1 MRFTTRF
8 VAFVTS
14 FVGLAMVVM
23 LIGGTLGFRQ
33 LAEDQVS
40 HRWLTVVTVIDQ
52 ALQKDEPNKLDD
64 WLPPILAAAEVQTL
78 TIRNAA
84 REIYHY
90 QAPKNVEIN
99 DKMLVHYQYPLLLNP
114 GDQVQISAVDPLL
127 RYTYSITSMSSI
139 SLASGLVI
147 IGLIF
152 GLNWLRE
159 QLLGAEMLED
169 RARLILKKGIEDIP
183 QRDPREWP
191 QSASVVLDR
200 LMSELHDARQ
210 ERSRFDTF
218 IRSHTFL
225 DQLTGVSNR
234 MFFDNQLS
242 ALLDEPESHG
252 CVMVIRLADIDVLR
266 HDMGDKV

>member
-90 QAPKNVEIN
+90 QAPKMSKSTTKCWCIISIRCCSIQAIRCR
-99 DKMLVHYQYPLLLNP
+99 LAPLIRCCATP
-114 GDQVQISAVDPLL
+114 IPSPRCL
-127 RYTYSITSMSSI
+127 R
-139 SLASGLVI
+139 
-147 IGLIF
+147 F
-152 GLNWLRE
+152 HW
-159 QLLGAEMLED
+159 LLG
-169 RARLILKKGIEDIP
+169 
-183 QRDPREWP
+183 W
-191 QSASVVLDR
+191 
-200 LMSELHDARQ
+200 
-210 ERSRFDTF
+210 
-218 IRSHTFL
+218 
-225 DQLTGVSNR
+225 
-234 MFFDNQLS
+234 
-242 ALLDEPESHG
+242 
-252 CVMVIRLADIDVLR
+252 
-266 HDMGDKV
+266 